1 MYEKSVSLRPSQPVS
16 TRWRPQRSLSQQS
29 ERLIRFLFGGF
40 ALISIATTL
49 GIVSSLVFETLAFF
63 QHVPL
68 SHFLFDREWT
78 PLFANPQYGILVLIS
93 ATCLTSVIALLV
105 AVPLGL
111 MAAIY
116 LSEYASPALRRWLKP
131 ALELLAGI
139 PTVVYGYFA
148 LLLITPILQAL
159 IPGVEVFNALS
170 AGLVMGI
177 AILPTVASLSED
189 AIYAVPQSLR
199 QGAYA
204 MGAMKWEAVQN
215 VVLPAALSGIVA
227 SGILGVARA
236 VGETMIVTIA
246 AGQNPRPISA
256 DLSWLDPRLSVQ
268 TMTSFIVQVSLGDA
282 PVDSIEY
289 QTIFAVGMTLFLI
302 TLLLN
307 LLSFWFVNRFREKYE

>member
-1 MYEKSVSLRPSQPVS
+1 MNQQLISLSRS
-16 TRWRPQRSLSQQS
+16 TPRWRPKRSWSKGS
-29 ERLIRFLFGGF
+29 ERTVQIIFGAF
-40 ALISIATTL
+40 ALISIATTA
-49 GIVSSLVFETLAFF
+49 GIVLSLIFETMAFF
-63 QHVPL
+63 QQVPL
-68 SHFLFDREWT
+68 GRFLSDSQWT
-78 PLFANPQYGILVLIS
+78 PLFNNPQYGIFVLIS
-93 ATCLTSVIALLV
+93 ATFLTSAIALAV
-105 AVPLGL
+105 AIPLGL

-116 LSEYASPALRRWLKP
+116 LSEYASPGLRRWIKP
-131 ALELLAGI
+131 ALEVLAGI

-148 LLLITPILQAL
+148 LFFITPLLQTF
-159 IPGVEVFNALS
+159 IPTLETFNALS
-170 AGLVMGI
+170 AGLIMGI

-204 MGAMKWEAVQN
+204 LGAMKRETVQN

-227 SGILGVARA
+227 SCILGVARA

-256 DLSWLDPRLSVQ
+256 DLSFLDPRLAVQ

-282 PVDSIEY
+282 PVQSIEY
-289 QTIFAVGMTLFLI
+289 QTIFAVGMTLFVI

-307 LLSFWFVNRFREKYE
+307 IFSFWFVNRFREKYE

>member
-1 MYEKSVSLRPSQPVS
+1 MNDPLSLRSIKPNSV
-16 TRWRPQRSLSQQS
+16 RWRPQRALSQRS
-29 ERLIRFLFGGF
+29 EQLIRLLFGAF

-49 GIVSSLVFETLAFF
+49 GIISSLAYETIEFF
-63 QHVPL
+63 KHVPL

-78 PLFANPQYGILVLIS
+78 PLFANPQYGIFVLIS
-93 ATCLTSVIALLV
+93 ATFLTSVIALLV
-105 AVPLGL
+105 AIPLGL

-116 LSEYASPALRRWLKP
+116 LSEYAPLRLRRWLKP

-148 LLLITPILQAL
+148 LLLITPILQAVV
-159 IPGVEVFNALS
+159 PGVEVFNALS
-170 AGLVMGI
+170 AGLVMGV

-204 MGAMKWEAVQN
+204 LGAMKRETVQN

-227 SGILGVARA
+227 SCILGIARA

-246 AGQNPRPISA
+246 AGQNPRPLNA
-256 DLSWLDPRLSVQ
+256 DLSFLDPRLSVQ

-282 PVDSIEY
+282 PVNSIEY
-289 QTIFAVGMTLFLI
+289 QTIFAVGMTLFII